1 MNGEATRLVDQ
12 FKRAHD
18 GDPWHGSPVKDI
30 LAGVTAAQAATA
42 PPNGAHSI
50 WALVLHLTG
59 WRNEVALRVTG
70 KPAGEPE
77 AGDYPPVGEP
87 TDARWQAA
95 LAALDASHEHLATV
109 VRGMSDEQLWTATR
123 DPRNPP
129 PGIGDTRY
137 EVLHGI
143 VQHDA
148 YHAGQIAILKRTLG
162 FQGA

>member
-1 MNGEATRLVDQ
+1 MNEASRLVDQ

-50 WALVLHLTG
+50 WALVLHLTA
-59 WRNEVALRVTG
+59 WRNEVALRVAG
-70 KPAGEPE
+70 KPAGEPA

-87 TDARWQAA
+87 TESRWQAA

-109 VRGMSDEQLWTATR
+109 VRGMSDEQLWAATR

-129 PGIGDTRY
+129 LNIGDTCY

-162 FQGA
+162 FHGA